1 MLYKD
6 KKNLLNQNFS
16 IFASCIIVFETVI
29 ILKTTIRFIGFALL
43 GIFLLMVFS
52 MVAAVMNDHD
62 ESLYPLLISSG
73 ITLVFALACI
83 LFTKR
88 NHRIDLMTGFSI
100 ITGCWVAACLFGALP
115 FVLYGHEFNF
125 VNAFFESVS
134 GFTTTGASILNDIEA
149 VPKGLLFWR
158 IATSWIGGVG
168 VVSLVSI
175 VVSTRND
182 SHSQLAGMELSSIAK
197 EYYRGRRK
205 QFIYRILVVY
215 VGLTLAS
222 TYCLH
227 LAGMT
232 WFDAVTHAMSAC
244 STCGFSTKNIS
255 VAAFDSPAIEAI
267 LIVSMLLA
275 GINFSLIFSTLWP
288 SGSNRKNLFNTKIV
302 RVFLG
307 FVLVGTIC
315 IAADLLITKT
325 CTSFGE
331 AFRVAAFQMCSI
343 TTTTGFAT
351 TDTNLWPAFS
361 MAILIVGSLVCGCSG
376 STSGGIKIDRVWFA
390 LKGTTE
396 MLKTLSHP
404 NKYDYVRLDGSTK
417 TEEDVSSVIS
427 FIMLYMVFVGLG
439 MLVYT
444 LSGMDFL
451 TGMSA
456 SIACLGNVGPGFG
469 VIGSMGN
476 YADLSDF
483 LKLFSTAWMLL
494 GRLEIY
500 PFLIVIGKLTH
511 KNYSS

>member
-1 MLYKD
+1 M
-6 KKNLLNQNFS
+6 S
-16 IFASCIIVFETVI
+16 IF
-29 ILKTTIRFIGFALL
+29 KTTIRFIGFALL
-43 GIFLLMVFS
+43 GIFVLMVLSIVFS
-52 MVAAVMNDHD
+52 LLNHQDA
-62 ESLYPLLISSG
+62 SFYPLLISSG
-73 ITLVFALACI
+73 ITLAAALICV
-83 LFTKR
+83 LCTKPNR
-88 NHRIDLMTGFSI
+88 RIDLKTGFSI
-100 ITGCWVAACLFGALP
+100 VTGCWVAACFFGALP
-115 FVLYGHEFNF
+115 FVLYGHEFTF

-134 GFTTTGASILNDIEA
+134 GFTTTGASILNNIEA

-158 IATSWIGGVG
+158 IATAWIGGIG

-222 TYCLH
+222 TYGLH

-232 WFDAVTHAMSAC
+232 WFDAITHAMSAC

-255 VAAFDSPAIEAI
+255 IAAFDNATIEAI
-267 LIVSMLLA
+267 LNVSMLFA
-275 GINFSLIFSTLWP
+275 SINFSLIFSTLWP

-307 FVLVGTIC
+307 SVLIGI
-315 IAADLLITKT
+315 LLLTVNLWTTKT
-325 CTSFGE
+325 YDTFAE
-331 AFRVAAFQMCSI
+331 AFRVASFQMCSI

-351 TDTNLWPAFS
+351 VDTNLWPAFCI
-361 MAILIVGSLVCGCSG
+361 AILIVGSMVCGCSG

-390 LKGTTE
+390 LRGTSE
-396 MLKTLSHP
+396 MIKTLAHP
-404 NKYDYVRLDGSTK
+404 NKYDYVRMDGSTK
-417 TEEDVSSVIS
+417 SEEDVTSVIS
-427 FIMLYMVFVGLG
+427 FIMLYIVFVVFG
-439 MLVYT
+439 MLVYF

-476 YADLSDF
+476 YAGLSDF
-483 LKLFSTAWMLL
+483 MKLFSTGLMLL

-500 PFLIVIGKLTH
+500 PILIVIG
-511 KNYSS
+511 NIVRNSVRRS